1 LDWTKSSRG
10 SRYVIQQSSN
20 ASREIPKS
28 NLGEIGKYEI
38 LTEIQSQA
46 VLAGNNGCC
55 SNGNCLY
62 EAYRTQNGLDTQTF
76 CKQINDC
83 RLVLFKKHKDER
95 KLFLFEA
102 FKDSIDS
109 ETKSKRNLRVIENHW
124 KAPNDKKICRKSWR
138 TLYNFSAYAIEK
150 CSERLKE
157 NIDAKTHK
165 PKPFTDETLH
175 EYTQNEVL
183 NIFNQNLSDTGIIMN
198 FKIIIIYL

>member
-62 EAYRTQNGLDTQTF
+62 EAYRTQNGLDTQ
-76 CKQINDC
+76 
-83 RLVLFKKHKDER
+83 KKKKI
-95 KLFLFEA
+95 KLLFEA
-102 FKDSIDS
+102 LLNPLIFSLRFKSSNSSRPEPFDFD
-109 ETKSKRNLRVIENHW
+109 ELGTKCL
-124 KAPNDKKICRKSWR
+124 
-138 TLYNFSAYAIEK
+138 
-150 CSERLKE
+150 
-157 NIDAKTHK
+157 
-165 PKPFTDETLH
+165 
-175 EYTQNEVL
+175 
-183 NIFNQNLSDTGIIMN
+183 GIISSSGFETAADFLISRDWFNLMVP
-198 FKIIIIYL
+198 FELKKVSIIASESVSFSLS